1 MNVEGEKGT
10 LFLCARNSS
19 YTNMS
24 VLKYF
29 YKLSPA
35 GRKVLWAKKHDIEN
49 PYDQPQ
55 DIIRRCEKNDTSMYM
70 LISHQ
75 KKRQNA
81 VIFTRLFDFNV
92 LDTYEF
98 LIKTIDNNSNLL
110 NINLSPHMKPVLIFE
125 GSEFNN
131 DALFKGIKSYFT
143 DFFKGDPEK
152 QYISINNIDI
162 CLVFSIKTC
171 TADEKIICL
180 NSYYMVKTKDNDELK
195 ISLETVT
202 TEVEMKLTR

>member
-1 MNVEGEKGT
+1 
-10 LFLCARNSS
+10 
-19 YTNMS
+19 
-24 VLKYF
+24 
-29 YKLSPA
+29 
-35 GRKVLWAKKHDIEN
+35 
-49 PYDQPQ
+49 
-55 DIIRRCEKNDTSMYM
+55 
-70 LISHQ
+70 
-75 KKRQNA
+75 
-81 VIFTRLFDFNV
+81 
-92 LDTYEF
+92 
-98 LIKTIDNNSNLL
+98 
-110 NINLSPHMKPVLIFE
+110 MKPVLIFE